1 MWILTIPG
9 GGMPQSLFKRHP
21 VKSWWRVS
29 TPKSILSPMPDY
41 WLTTACNAIP
51 EKHLGQNS
59 EIFKATATI
68 SPLWELS
75 TYICIVHMYISSPF
89 LVHKFPTVHS
99 RRLVCK
105 ANPDQLP
112 GFPHPVVSSPDL
124 SNKTKTQQFYKHFFS
139 QFQRPTHQHSV
150 RFAFWLFSKIPAVPL
165 AALKHAGFFQHSV
178 QSAPAF
184 KTLSGDM
191 LQIKRTSTSG
201 QVSCGM

>member
-1 MWILTIPG
+1 
-9 GGMPQSLFKRHP
+9 MPSLR
-21 VKSWWRVS
+21 
-29 TPKSILSPMPDY
+29 SILDKIQRFLKQTRPFD
-41 WLTTACNAIP
+41 
-51 EKHLGQNS
+51 H
-59 EIFKATATI
+59 
-68 SPLWELS
+68 LWELS
-75 TYICIVHMYISSPF
+75 TSICIVHMYISSPF
-89 LVHKFPTVHS
+89 LVYNFPTVHS

>member
-1 MWILTIPG
+1 MKSFNSKVHIVPNARLLVDNSLQCHPILDKIQRFLKQTRP
-9 GGMPQSLFKRHP
+9 FDH
-21 VKSWWRVS
+21 
-29 TPKSILSPMPDY
+29 
-41 WLTTACNAIP
+41 
-51 EKHLGQNS
+51 
-59 EIFKATATI
+59 
-68 SPLWELS
+68 LWELS
-75 TYICIVHMYISSPF
+75 TYICIEQMYISSPF
-89 LVHKFPTVHS
+89 LVHNFPTVRA

-124 SNKTKTQQFYKHFFS
+124 SNKTKTQQFYEHFFS